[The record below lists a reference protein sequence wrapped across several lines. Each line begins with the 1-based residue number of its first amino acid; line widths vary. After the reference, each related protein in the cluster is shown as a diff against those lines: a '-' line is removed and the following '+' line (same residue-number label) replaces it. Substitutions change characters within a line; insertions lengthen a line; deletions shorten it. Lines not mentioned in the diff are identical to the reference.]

1 MGIPLAVLAVTGLV
15 WLLRRHGHG
24 DGDSDN
30 GDRAAWITSAAASWL
45 PAHRRD
51 WGRAMAAELAQVHG
65 RASRW
70 RFTAGVLRV
79 VLFPP
84 SRHHGRAG
92 IVAVAGLVA
101 TAAAT
106 VAAVREVPT
115 MSVFAAVLGLL
126 LCGYATMVMSRSHG
140 LRPTA
145 PRVIV
150 GAVALAGVAAAIV
163 TVARI
168 AVAYPAATADP
179 THVVSVLFALALA
192 GCLALAL
199 GPFWLGNRPDTA
211 LWWALGGALAGG
223 AAEIAIILAGPA
235 TAGPSPFVSPTVAA
249 ATLAASAGA
258 AATSCSRPTGA
269 QAGLLAA
276 VLGVLA
282 NFTVTLT
289 TILHLKHYTLAGA
302 ADAAAYAHSGYPS
315 VASYVL
321 SDTLSGGIIAG
332 LVLGPV
338 VLLGVAVLGAGAG
351 TGLRELAARRA
362 AA

>member
-1 MGIPLAVLAVTGLV
+1 MAVPLAVLVAAGLV
-15 WLLRRHGHG
+15 WLLRRRGG
-24 DGDSDN
+24 DGGN
-30 GDRAAWITSAAASWL
+30 VDRAAWITSAAASWL

-51 WGRAMAAELAQVHG
+51 WGRAMAAERAQVRG
-65 RASRW
+65 PARRW
-70 RFTAGVLRV
+70 WFTAGVLRV

-84 SRHHGRAG
+84 SRHPARAG
-92 IVAVAGLVA
+92 AVAFAGLVA
-101 TAAAT
+101 TVAAT
-106 VAAVREVPT
+106 VAAAREVPAL
-115 MSVFAAVLGLL
+115 SVFAAVLGLL
-126 LCGYATMVMSRSHG
+126 LCGYATMVTSRSHR

-145 PRVIV
+145 ARVIV
-150 GAVALAGVAAAIV
+150 GAAALVGVAAAIV

-168 AVAYPAATADP
+168 AVAYPAATVDR

-199 GPFWLGNRPDTA
+199 GPFRLGDRPDTA
-211 LWWALGGALAGG
+211 LWWGLGGALASG
-223 AAEIAIILAGPA
+223 AAEIAIIAAGPA
-235 TAGPSPFVSPTVAA
+235 GAEPAAFMSPAVAA

-258 AATSCSRPTGA
+258 AATSRSRPTGA

-282 NFTVTLT
+282 QFTISLT
-289 TILHLKHYTLAGA
+289 TILHLHHYTLAGA

-321 SDTLSGGIIAG
+321 SDTLSGSIVAG
-332 LVLGPV
+332 LVLAPV
-338 VLLGVAVLGAGAG
+338 VLLGVAFLGARAG